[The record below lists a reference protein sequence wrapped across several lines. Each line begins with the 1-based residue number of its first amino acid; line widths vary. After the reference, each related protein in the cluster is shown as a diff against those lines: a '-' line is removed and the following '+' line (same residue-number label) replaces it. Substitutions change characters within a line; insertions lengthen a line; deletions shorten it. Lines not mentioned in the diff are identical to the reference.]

1 VPWRFAL
8 EDALKI
14 MAHTS
19 MGDLMAMAADID
31 AEAGRATRFADP
43 GLRLGGPFDIVQDL
57 LTIMEDLGIPAKPDV
72 RMTNGWSLKVGLKV
86 PFVDAMGEDFKVIPG
101 EPFPTIIFADT
112 GVKVELAVA
121 PDADEAELEVAGSP
135 MFGIKSVP
143 GLYVVAIIKFKLK
156 LSTKSGTTYGVLIG
170 VGVAYK
176 FPKLGPIEFKAMFAL
191 TFFAVFGDTVLGYGV
206 GFLLKASAEIQPIVS
221 VDISLEGKLARLVA
235 QKGLPDETVFQIA
248 KLAFAVEISVF
259 LIFSISVEYETK
271 KVEVIRGPLL
281 ESDAPDVL

>member
-1 VPWRFAL
+1 
-8 EDALKI
+8 
-14 MAHTS
+14 
-19 MGDLMAMAADID
+19 
-31 AEAGRATRFADP
+31 
-43 GLRLGGPFDIVQDL
+43 
-57 LTIMEDLGIPAKPDV
+57 
-72 RMTNGWSLKVGLKV
+72 
-86 PFVDAMGEDFKVIPG
+86 
-101 EPFPTIIFADT
+101 
-112 GVKVELAVA
+112 VKVELAVA
-121 PDADEAELEVAGSP
+121 PSADEAELEVAGSP

-259 LIFSISVEYETK
+259 LVFSISVEYETK
-271 KVEVIRGPLL
+271 KIEVIRGPLL